1 MYWKHGTKTIA
12 SASLPFYVITE
23 NFDETFTLVTE
34 SGEALDFVHLSV
46 ALSSEV
52 GLVQAKRA
60 SEEDYMYIRDLADPV
75 CYLGYFAAA
84 TETDID
90 FRVSM
95 PSGSV
100 PGKHVI
106 PIVVVHDDGVFPPK
120 SVLLDVG
127 PGFYKDTLTPPIFW
141 LDSI

>member
-1 MYWKHGTKTIA
+1 MYWKQGTKIIA

-34 SGEALDFVHLSV
+34 TGEALDFVHLSV

-52 GLVQAKRA
+52 DLIQAKLA
-60 SEEDYMYIRDLADPV
+60 SEEDYMYIRGLSDPT
-75 CYLGYFAAA
+75 CYLGYFAAG

-90 FRVSM
+90 FRVNM
-95 PSGSV
+95 PSGSTQ
-100 PGKHVI
+100 GKHVI
-106 PIVVVHDDGVFPPK
+106 PIVVVHDDEVFPPL

-127 PGFYKDTLTPPIFW
+127 PGFYKDELTLPIFW